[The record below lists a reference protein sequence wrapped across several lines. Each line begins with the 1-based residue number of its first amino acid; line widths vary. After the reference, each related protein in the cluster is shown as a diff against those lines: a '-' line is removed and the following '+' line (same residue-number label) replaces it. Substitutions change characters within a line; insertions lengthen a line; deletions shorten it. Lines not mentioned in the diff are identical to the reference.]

1 MTYSEAIRYLDSL
14 AQFGWK
20 LDLDRIERLCEL
32 AGHPERR
39 FRSVLVGGSAGKG
52 STCAF
57 LDAIFRAGGLRVG
70 TAPKPHLHTHRER
83 VQVNGELISEE
94 AFAALMERVVPLAE
108 QVTRE
113 AGSPTVFEVM
123 TLLSFLHF
131 AESAVDIAVVEVG
144 LGGRFDAT
152 NVLTPD
158 LALITM
164 IGLDHTDR
172 LGETV
177 EEIAFEKAGIIKP
190 GGRVLSGAT
199 GDAWAVIRAAAEER
213 GARFRSLHVE
223 VVIENVR
230 ADAERTLFDLWTP
243 EGHWPNLLL
252 GLTGEHQVHNAALA
266 AAGALWL
273 RAEEVVE
280 FSDEALRQGLKSA
293 WLPGR
298 LQVVRRRPL
307 FLVDAA
313 HSPDRARALVTALR
327 SLYGEELR
335 RGRLLLVIGC
345 SRGHAPEE
353 VVRHLAPLAAEV
365 FATRSAHPAAIPAS
379 EIGAAASACG
389 VKSRVVEPVAEAVRQ
404 ALAEARPEDVV
415 LVTGS
420 LFAVAEALAES
431 STDQKRQE

>member
-1 MTYSEAIRYLDSL
+1 MTYHDAVAYLDSL

-20 LDLDRIERLCEL
+20 LDLARIERLCEL

-57 LDAIFRAGGLRVG
+57 LDAIFRAAGLRVG

-83 VQVNGELISEE
+83 VQVNGELISE
-94 AFAALMERVVPLAE
+94 ADFAALMKRIIPLAE

-113 AGSPTVFEVM
+113 EGSPTVFEVM

-131 AESAVDIAVVEVG
+131 AATGVEMAVVEVG

-190 GGRVLSGAT
+190 GGRVVTGATGAARDVIATAARERGAQLRSLAQEVRVENIRGDSGAT
-199 GDAWAVIRAAAEER
+199 V
-213 GARFRSLHVE
+213 
-223 VVIENVR
+223 
-230 ADAERTLFDLWTP
+230 FDLHTP
-243 EGHWPNLLL
+243 EGFWPDLHMALA
-252 GLTGEHQVHNAALA
+252 GEHQARNAGLA
-266 AAGALWL
+266 AAAALWL
-273 RAEEVVE
+273 RADGVADFE
-280 FSDEALRQGLKSA
+280 DGALRNGLQRA
-293 WLPGR
+293 WIAGR
-298 LQVVRRRPL
+298 LQVVQDKPL
-307 FLVDAA
+307 LLVDAA
-313 HSPDRARALVTALR
+313 HSPDRAQALR
-327 SLYGEELR
+327 LALQSLYADRLAA
-335 RGRLLLVIGC
+335 GRLLLVIGC
-345 SRGHAPEE
+345 SRGHAPEV
-353 VVRHLAPLAAEV
+353 VVRELAPLAADV
-365 FATRSAHPAAIPAS
+365 IATRSRHPAAIPAA
-379 EIGAAASACG
+379 EIAQAAAACG
-389 VKSRVVEPVAEAVRQ
+389 ARVREVEPVPEAVRL
-404 ALAEARPEDVV
+404 ALSEARPEDVV

-420 LFAVAEALAES
+420 LFAVAEALPAPTS
-431 STDQKRQE
+431 A